1 MWCLEPDINF
11 TTPDRKWGDFMTL
24 FVGIDVS
31 LKDFKIR
38 VMDALGQ
45 EAAKRFRAE
54 NNRPGSN
61 SFVTFLVEVCAKTA
75 ANRLVLGLES
85 TSVYSWHLQMFVAE
99 EPRLAPFSPQI
110 YAFNPKVVANFK
122 KAYVDLPK
130 DDWTDAWV
138 IADRLRFGRLPHNC
152 QVDFRYLPLQRLT
165 RFRCHLVQTITR
177 EKNYFLTNLFL
188 KFCSLSQDGVF
199 SNNFGATA
207 EAVLLEF
214 FSPEDIAARP
224 LAELIDF
231 LMKKGNKHFADPVKT
246 AQELKNA
253 ALRSHRLKGSLLE
266 PINLI
271 LATSLE
277 TIRTLEKQVKK
288 IDKAIENELVHFTIT
303 LPTVPGLG
311 PVLCAG
317 LLAEI
322 GDIHRFPNEAA
333 LAKYT
338 GLTWRSHQSGEFT
351 ADHTPLTKTGNSY
364 LRSYFV
370 QAANSVRQYEPH
382 FREFYSRKFR
392 ESTSHHHRRALV
404 LTARKLIRVVD
415 ALLRSNQI
423 YMPQGGRS
431 E

>member
-1 MWCLEPDINF
+1 
-11 TTPDRKWGDFMTL
+11 MTL
-24 FVGIDVS
+24 YIGIDVS
-31 LKDFKIR
+31 LKDFKVRI
-38 VMDALGQ
+38 MDDLGQ
-45 EAAKRFRAE
+45 ETTKRFKAE
-54 NNRPGSN
+54 NNRPGSK
-61 SFVTFLVEVCAKTA
+61 SLVTYLVEACAKSGAT
-75 ANRLVLGLES
+75 RLVLGLES
-85 TSVYSWHLQMFVAE
+85 TSVYSWHLQMFLAE

-110 YAFNPKVVANFK
+110 YVFNPKVVANFK

-138 IADRLRFGRLPHNC
+138 IADRLRFGRLPDSC
-152 QVDFRYLPLQRLT
+152 QVDFRYSPLQRLT

-177 EKNYFLTNLFL
+177 EKNYFLANLFL
-188 KFCSLSQDGVF
+188 KFSSLSQDDVF
-199 SNNFGATA
+199 SNSFGATS

-224 LAELIDF
+224 LDELIDF
-231 LMKKGNKHFADPVKT
+231 LMEKGNKHFADPAKT
-246 AQELKNA
+246 AQKLKDA

-271 LATSLE
+271 LATSME
-277 TIRTLEKQVKK
+277 TIRTLENQVKK
-288 IDKAIENELVHFTIT
+288 IDKAIEIEFQHFTIT

-311 PVLCAG
+311 PVFCAG

-338 GLTWRSHQSGEFT
+338 GLTWRTHQSGEFT
-351 ADHTPLTKTGNSY
+351 ADNTPLTKTGNSY

-370 QAANSVRQYEPH
+370 QAANSVRQYEPT